1 MNRSAKRQ
9 KHDQARKQHKR
20 EVRQL
25 ARAAAKAPRSSFPRW
40 LLIGVVA
47 VVVLFVLGATFAR

>member
-9 KHDQARKQHKR
+9 KHDQARKQHKH
-20 EVRQL
+20 QMQQS
-25 ARAAAKAPRSSFPRW
+25 ARAAAKAPRSAFPRW

-47 VVVLFVLGATFAR
+47 VVVLFVVGATFGR

>member
-20 EVRQL
+20 QMEQL
-25 ARAAAKAPRSSFPRW
+25 ARAAAKAPRSAFPRW

-47 VVVLFVLGATFAR
+47 IVVLFVLGATFGR

>member
-20 EVRQL
+20 HMEQQ
-25 ARAAAKAPRSSFPRW
+25 ARAAAKAPRSAFPRW
-40 LLIGVVA
+40 LLVGVVA
-47 VVVLFVLGATFAR
+47 AVVLFVLGATFAR